1 MSVRQIDLS
10 AYRAMCPIYCVYHVK
25 VNDVHLLKRLS
36 SSGYVHVLV
45 DKCAL
50 LSANDHHSARLI
62 AAILPLTSIILRFSP
77 RRTTYHHQSPEPQR
91 TRSHAHKH
99 HSKIINSS
107 CGAWDKQRAAV
118 KRGLQVLFIPRVSP
132 DDGGL
137 MVSSDK
143 VCTLACHTK

>member
-1 MSVRQIDLS
+1 MNVNERQTDRPVSID
-10 AYRAMCPIYCVYHVK
+10 RTMCPIYCIYHVK
-25 VNDVHLLKRLS
+25 VNGVHLLKRLS

-99 HSKIINSS
+99 YSKNN
-107 CGAWDKQRAAV
+107 KQQLWSVRQTTCS
-118 KRGLQVLFIPRVSP
+118 GEEGSPSFIYSLRLP
-132 DDGGL
+132 
-137 MVSSDK
+137 
-143 VCTLACHTK
+143 